1 MEKVLTKKVNRNKF
15 YEHYLLILNGILR
28 LTDSELRIAAE
39 FMSIYE
45 FDMKFKTW
53 LTEEEKQIQLFSTD
67 SRKQVATSLNI
78 SIPNLN
84 NYIKKIKDK
93 NVFSER
99 DGNIIIN
106 PNIYTVATNSTIL
119 FKLQINEQDPN
130 QF

>member
-1 MEKVLTKKVNRNKF
+1 MEKTLAKKVNRSKF

-45 FDMKFKTW
+45 FDLKFRTW
-53 LTEEEKQIQLFSTD
+53 LTEDEKQIQLFSTD

-93 NVFSER
+93 NVFSEKN
-99 DGNIIIN
+99 GNITIN
-106 PNIYTVATNSTIL
+106 PNVYTVATDSTIH
-119 FKLQINEQDPN
+119 FKLQINEQDSK
-130 QF
+130 